1 MWRGGGE
8 ISCASASLCV
18 AGSAGYLASTV
29 KPTGRSSAWR
39 LIPYHDS
46 QSLDGISC
54 PSAALCVAVDDAG
67 GAVASTA
74 PAAKRSAWRR
84 FEIAW
89 THSLSAVSCPTPKL
103 CVAGGSGP
111 LFTSRHPSQGA
122 SAWKPTSAGNVDV
135 LSCPSTSLCV
145 GAAEGSVL
153 VSTDPTGGGRA
164 WHEYT
169 VDTASY
175 PCGNGETCP
184 AAITGISCLPSFC
197 LGADNLGNSVTST
210 DPGGGPSSWTVRPAG
225 LASPPQ
231 FEQAPASLAVSCPS
245 SQLCVVVSSTGEV
258 ETSTNPT
265 GDASAWTH
273 TDLHDPSGLNGVSCR
288 TVSFC
293 VAVDGA
299 GHAFTSTNP
308 TGGTAAWKPT
318 SVNRGIP
325 LNAVSCAARS
335 RCVAVDSYG
344 YATIGRAARR

>member
-1 MWRGGGE
+1 M
-8 ISCASASLCV
+8 
-18 AGSAGYLASTV
+18 
-29 KPTGRSSAWR
+29 
-39 LIPYHDS
+39 
-46 QSLDGISC
+46 
-54 PSAALCVAVDDAG
+54 AVDDAG

-175 PCGNGETCP
+175 PCGNGETC
-184 AAITGISCLPSFC
+184 
-197 LGADNLGNSVTST
+197 
-210 DPGGGPSSWTVRPAG
+210 R
-225 LASPPQ
+225 
-231 FEQAPASLAVSCPS
+231 
-245 SQLCVVVSSTGEV
+245 
-258 ETSTNPT
+258 
-265 GDASAWTH
+265 
-273 TDLHDPSGLNGVSCR
+273 
-288 TVSFC
+288 
-293 VAVDGA
+293 
-299 GHAFTSTNP
+299 
-308 TGGTAAWKPT
+308 TGGVLQDVGGAE
-318 SVNRGIP
+318 
-325 LNAVSCAARS
+325 S
-335 RCVAVDSYG
+335 R
-344 YATIGRAARR
+344 